1 MCTPTQTWHTHL
13 YEYDYLWKR
22 YNGTVGCPLKGSA
35 SLMRC
40 AAVWVCGCV
49 GVCICVAFI
58 QTCVRAWEH
67 FSLNGPLWCEV
78 TPRFGVFWRGAAP
91 TGGDGPRRF
100 SLVLCG
106 PVCWVR
112 SPPGTGERQERVG
125 LAEFRE
131 WGWAAKL
138 CFISSSITP
147 QGYFVSAM
155 SLLSFPAPVT
165 YSQLFNAREREVRAR
180 EEESFQGRRSVW
192 RWDQWISTGVFQRV

>member
-49 GVCICVAFI
+49 YMCGIYTNMCEGVRTLFTQWAPVMQGA
-58 QTCVRAWEH
+58 
-67 FSLNGPLWCEV
+67 
-78 TPRFGVFWRGAAP
+78 PRFGVFWRGAAP
-91 TGGDGPRRF
+91 TGREGPRRF